1 MENAAAYVDCLC
13 GGVLKV
19 ILGGVVSGELKECTL
34 KFGGNFVVDEGRVDV
49 FV

>member
-1 MENAAAYVDCLC
+1 MKYSAAYVDFLC
-13 GGVLKV
+13 GGVLEV
-19 ILGGVVSGELKECTL
+19 IMGGVVSGELKECTL